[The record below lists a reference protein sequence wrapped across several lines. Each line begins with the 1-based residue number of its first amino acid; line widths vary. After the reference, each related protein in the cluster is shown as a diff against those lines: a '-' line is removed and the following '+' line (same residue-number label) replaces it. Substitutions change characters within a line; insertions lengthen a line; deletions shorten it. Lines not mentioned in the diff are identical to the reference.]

1 MMGININFGT
11 ITYTCIRP
19 QKRCLAS
26 QTSQQQVNAFDFHI
40 KREITQFFKFEVKRN
55 SCKLQNILFWNF
67 WPEKLKPFFFF
78 CLSKYICIWV
88 NTVDVYMYPLYGIMI
103 WIPHISFVA
112 RTLSRY
118 DSPLLDFCYKCRLWI
133 LISIYTSCRTVISR
147 IRIWNDAP
155 PFVGPYG
162 KMINRFQHSSKD
174 NTGTTDMNLSS
185 LCVPFFLL
193 A

>member
-55 SCKLQNILFWNF
+55 SCKLQYILFWNF

-78 CLSKYICIWV
+78 FACPSICIWV

-103 WIPHISFVA
+103 WIPQISFVA
-112 RTLSRY
+112 RTLSICWTFATNAVCEY
-118 DSPLLDFCYKCRLWI
+118 WYQYTPLAGPWFHGFGYEMMHPLLWDHMVRW
-133 LISIYTSCRTVISR
+133 
-147 IRIWNDAP
+147 
-155 PFVGPYG
+155 
-162 KMINRFQHSSKD
+162 
-174 NTGTTDMNLSS
+174 
-185 LCVPFFLL
+185 
-193 A
+193 

>member
-1 MMGININFGT
+1 MGININFGT

-55 SCKLQNILFWNF
+55 SCKLQYILFWNF

-78 CLSKYICIWV
+78 FCLSKYMHLGKYCWCIHVSPLWDYDM
-88 NTVDVYMYPLYGIMI
+88 NTPDLLCGTYIIY
-103 WIPHISFVA
+103 
-112 RTLSRY
+112 
-118 DSPLLDFCYKCRLWI
+118 LLDFCYKCRLWI

-147 IRIWNDAP
+147 IWIWNDAP